1 MCAKP
6 IRVLIVDDHA
16 VARNGMRL
24 MLSAVDD
31 IEVAAEAETA
41 QAALQLAALQQF
53 EVALVDIALPDSNG
67 LDLIKRLREQ
77 HPRLAVLVLSMY
89 AEDVYAI
96 RAFKHGA
103 AGYLTK
109 NCTTDN
115 LVCAIRKAAGGGK
128 YLSASIM
135 ERFAFMLEGERA
147 LPHDAL
153 TDRELDVLKQLAGG
167 HSLVMIGRQLH
178 LSPTTVSSYRTRILE
193 KMDMKTNAELIR
205 YVIEK
210 GLLA

>member
-1 MCAKP
+1 MGASP

-16 VARNGMRL
+16 VARNGVRL

-31 IEVAAEAETA
+31 IEIAAEADTA
-41 QAALQLAALQQF
+41 HAALQQAALGQF
-53 EVALVDIALPDSNG
+53 EVALIDIALPDCNG
-67 LDLIKRLREQ
+67 LDLLKRLREQ
-77 HPRLAVLVLSMY
+77 HPRLALLVLSMY

-109 NCTTDN
+109 NCSTEQ
-115 LVCAIRKAAGGGK
+115 LVCAIRKAAAGGK
-128 YLSASIM
+128 YLSTSIM
-135 ERFAFMLEGERA
+135 ERFAAMLEGERA
-147 LPHDAL
+147 PPHDGL
-153 TDRELDVLKQLAGG
+153 SDRELDVLKQLAGG
-167 HSLVMIGRQLH
+167 CSLVMIGQQLH
-178 LSPTTVSSYRTRILE
+178 LSPTTVSSYRSRILE
-193 KMDMKTNAELIR
+193 KMGMKSNAELIR